1 MKAWCVPM
9 KTKKYL
15 RVISAILVLVT
26 VFQFATQ
33 TVFATSE
40 IKSDVIS
47 EEKQAETEKAIVD
60 SIFIGLGFIAGLL
73 YIAKNVPPRVLL
85 ATIISMIG
93 HDFDKGEA
101 AGYILEIASS
111 YIPEED
117 WETSVPHPISISEEK
132 GKFRVYMDSRFLD
145 KKFCIEYA
153 QEIID
158 TYSDGKS
165 FHGMD
170 SERIAIEIYGHAF
183 IHYAIYFIKATPFY
197 IFLKSTIDGF
207 YKSSDPID
215 VNYNE
220 SESRMKIFNLLWGK
234 I

>member
-1 MKAWCVPM
+1 M

-15 RVISAILVLVT
+15 RVISVILVLVT
-26 VFQFATQ
+26 VFQFGTQ
-33 TVFATSE
+33 TVFAASITREDVVSE
-40 IKSDVIS
+40 DKL
-47 EEKQAETEKAIVD
+47 AETEEAIID
-60 SIFIGLGFIAGLL
+60 SAFIGLGLVAGLL
-73 YIAKNVPPRVLL
+73 YIGKNVPPRVLL
-85 ATIISMIG
+85 ATIISMIE

-111 YIPEED
+111 YIPKED
-117 WETSVPHPISISEEK
+117 WETSVPHPTSISEEK
-132 GKFRVYMDSRFLD
+132 GKFSVHMDSRFLD

-153 QEIID
+153 EEIID
-158 TYSDGKS
+158 TYADGKT

-183 IHYAIYFIKATPFY
+183 IHYAIYFVKATPFY